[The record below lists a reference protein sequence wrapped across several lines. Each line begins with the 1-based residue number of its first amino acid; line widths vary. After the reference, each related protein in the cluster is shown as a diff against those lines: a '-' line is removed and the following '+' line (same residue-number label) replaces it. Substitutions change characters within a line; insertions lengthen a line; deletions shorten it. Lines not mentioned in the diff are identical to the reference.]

1 MADSRVTMI
10 TVEGECGV
18 HMMGKSYQDE
28 FHCEETLRKST
39 THWYAPFAEYLSKG
53 TIPPAMSYEERKSF
67 FTQIKSFKW
76 EDPFLYRECGDRIIR
91 RCAMEHQMR
100 TILEYCHTLHS
111 DEHWHHG
118 GFRTASRVL
127 QSGYWWPTLYEDAR
141 EFVKNCATCVKME
154 NLTGRKLKALNWER
168 DLKVYDVWE
177 ISMIGPFEN
186 SKNHYILIAVDH
198 VSEWAE
204 ILAVPD
210 RDPLRVVRFIHK
222 SIHSRS
228 PFTQIWGEKHCTRS
242 PYIDNIDIFNP
253 PPAKFG
259 I

>member
-1 MADSRVTMI
+1 MD
-10 TVEGECGV
+10 
-18 HMMGKSYQDE
+18 
-28 FHCEETLRKST
+28 
-39 THWYAPFAEYLSKG
+39 
-53 TIPPAMSYEERKSF
+53 
-67 FTQIKSFKW
+67 
-76 EDPFLYRECGDRIIR
+76 
-91 RCAMEHQMR
+91 
-100 TILEYCHTLHS
+100 
-111 DEHWHHG
+111 
-118 GFRTASRVL
+118 
-127 QSGYWWPTLYEDAR
+127 
-141 EFVKNCATCVKME
+141 

-168 DLKVYDVWE
+168 DLEVYDVWE

-228 PFTQIWGEKHCTRS
+228 PFTEIWGEKHCTRS